1 MTPGNSLA
9 SSQHAGKIGFVRE
22 DRIQLAR
29 IKLREVMLPLIEP
42 FRTATGVV
50 DARRII
56 LLELTD
62 VEGATAWS
70 ECVAEAVPSY
80 TSETVDGAWQALS
93 DWIIP
98 IVLDNSFSHPTDVH
112 AALVS
117 WVPDHPMARAS
128 VEMGT
133 WALAAA
139 RREESLARF
148 LARSS
153 DLGAPP
159 RKSVATGI
167 VLGMAST
174 TDGIVNQARIAAAEG
189 YRRIKLKISPRSDPE
204 PIREVYAE
212 VSAKAALS
220 VDANGSFCI
229 DDVSLLQEIDAI
241 GLSMIEQPL
250 AADDMERHAELQR
263 LLNTP
268 ICLDESIESDASA
281 ERMIRL
287 QSGRIVNM
295 KPGRVGGFT
304 EAVTVHDRCRLAEIP
319 LWCGGMLESGIGRA
333 YNVAL
338 SSLPNFTL
346 PGDISPSARY
356 WARDI
361 ITEPWTM
368 DSEGMVTVPVERPG
382 IGVEID
388 SAFVDELLVREST
401 FSAS

>member
-1 MTPGNSLA
+1 MMRRISLA
-9 SSQHAGKIGFVRE
+9 ISAHAHKIGLVSQ
-22 DRIQLAR
+22 DKIQLAR
-29 IKLREVMLPLIEP
+29 ITLREIRLPLIEP
-42 FRTATGVV
+42 FRTATGTV
-50 DARRII
+50 DARRVI

-62 VEGATAWS
+62 VDGATAWS

-80 TSETVDGAWQALS
+80 TAETIDGAWEALT

-98 IVLDNSFSHPTDVH
+98 IILDKSFEHPTDVH

-128 VEMGT
+128 IEMGT
-133 WALAAA
+133 WAIAAA

-167 VLGMAST
+167 ALGMASNKIS
-174 TDGIVNQARIAAAEG
+174 IVNQARIAAAEG
-189 YRRIKLKISPRSDPE
+189 YQRIKLKISPQSDLDQ
-204 PIREVYAE
+204 IREVCGVAGSK
-212 VSAKAALS
+212 VALS
-220 VDANGSFCI
+220 VDANGSFSI
-229 DDVSLLQEIDAI
+229 GDGGLLQEIDSI

-250 AADDMERHAELQR
+250 DAKDMEGHAELQR
-263 LLNTP
+263 LLKTP

-287 QSGRIVNM
+287 HSGRIVNM
-295 KPGRVGGFT
+295 KAGRVGGFT
-304 EAVTVHDRCRLAEIP
+304 EAIAVHDRCRHAEIP
-319 LWCGGMLESGIGRA
+319 MWCGGMLESGIGRA

-338 SSLPNFTL
+338 ASLPNFTL
-346 PGDISPSARY
+346 PGDISPSSRY
-356 WARDI
+356 WERDI

-368 DSEGMVTVPVERPG
+368 NSEGMVTVPVERPG

-388 SAFVDELLVREST
+388 SAFVDELVDREST

>member
-1 MTPGNSLA
+1 M
-9 SSQHAGKIGFVRE
+9 SQDKT
-22 DRIQLAR
+22 QLAR
-29 IKLREVMLPLIEP
+29 ITLREIMLPLVEP
-42 FRTATGVV
+42 FRTATGTV
-50 DARRII
+50 DSRRVI
-56 LLELTD
+56 LLELSD
-62 VEGATAWS
+62 ADGATVWS

-80 TSETVDGAWQALS
+80 TAETVDGAWQALT

-98 IVLDNSFSHPTDVH
+98 LVLDKNFAHPTDVH

-139 RREESLARF
+139 RRQESLARF

-167 VLGMAST
+167 ALGLTSNG
-174 TDGIVNQARIAAAEG
+174 TDIVNQARLATAEG
-189 YRRIKLKISPRSDPE
+189 YRRIKLKISPQSDLG
-204 PIREVYAE
+204 PIREVCAQ
-212 VSAKAALS
+212 VGAKAALS
-220 VDANGSFCI
+220 VDANGSFST
-229 DDVSLLQEIDAI
+229 DDMSMLKEIDAM

-250 AADDMERHAELQR
+250 EAKDFEGHAELQR
-263 LLNTP
+263 SLQTP
-268 ICLDESIESDASA
+268 ICLDESIESDATA
-281 ERMIRL
+281 ERMVRL
-287 QSGRIVNM
+287 HSGRIVNM
-295 KPGRVGGFT
+295 KAGRVGGFT
-304 EAVTVHDRCRLAEIP
+304 EAVAIHDRCRLAEIP

-338 SSLPNFTL
+338 ASLPNFTL
-346 PGDISPSARY
+346 PGDISPSGRY

-361 ITEPWTM
+361 VTEPWTM
-368 DSEGMVTVPVERPG
+368 DSEGMVMVPVERAG
-382 IGVEID
+382 IGVDID
-388 SAFVDELLVREST
+388 RAFVDELVVREST